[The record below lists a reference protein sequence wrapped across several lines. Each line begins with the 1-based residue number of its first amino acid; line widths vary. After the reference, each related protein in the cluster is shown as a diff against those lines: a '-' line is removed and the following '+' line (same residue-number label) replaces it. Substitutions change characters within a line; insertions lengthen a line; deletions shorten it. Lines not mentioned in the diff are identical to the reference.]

1 MAVPIRRPDFCSMY
15 PTLESFDRAMKQFAE
30 VSHQTDGLARV
41 AALSTAAAPLA
52 AAAAPSDVA
61 AVAPAAAGGRI
72 VPDHQ
77 GLIEMLLLTVPKF
90 DDPAS
95 PGIAVDSRTARHIG
109 SVLKGL
115 GDTVEYLMVCAP
127 NQEAALRQLAHDM
140 GATKVR
146 FIKSPHFS
154 VSIWA
159 QDAYVAL
166 CGAEGRVVLSE
177 GVAMPR
183 FEDMSVADDI
193 AAQVSQITTFQSYL
207 YFLGGNILGG
217 SDVTLIGR
225 DYVWRNAGRA
235 RLDDEQA
242 VERLYA
248 QELGTPVVTLGD
260 KIDPRHKSLF
270 DRGILTGH
278 GLQPIFHIDMYV
290 TRTGEKTGEGK
301 EIVFLGRPAPAK
313 TIVGRYSDIPELD
326 DPRFDAFFTDT
337 RRQLVEAGFEVRELP
352 IWMTFGNLRVPENVQ
367 KFYNL
372 TWNNAIVQNG
382 GQVKKVL
389 LPNYTDEEDARIFG
403 VDREVRCRLQRFVV
417 EQWQSL
423 GFDVS
428 LTNGI
433 EDLAWGDG
441 VVHCMTKVLKRTTP

>member
-1 MAVPIRRPDFCSMY
+1 MAVPIRRPDFLGMY
-15 PTLESFDRAMKQFAE
+15 PTQESFERAMKQFAE
-30 VSHQTDGLARV
+30 VAHKPDVVVGAEEAPAV
-41 AALSTAAAPLA
+41 PAATPADAAPA
-52 AAAAPSDVA
+52 GVA
-61 AVAPAAAGGRI
+61 TVTSAVAGRI
-72 VPDHQ
+72 VSDHE

-95 PGIAVDSRTARHIG
+95 SGTGVDSRTARHIG
-109 SVLKGL
+109 GVLKGL

-140 GATKVR
+140 GVTRVR

-166 CGAEGRVVLSE
+166 CDTDGNVVLSE

-217 SDVTLIGR
+217 SDVTLIGLE
-225 DYVWRNAGRA
+225 YVWRNAGRA
-235 RLDDEQA
+235 RLDDERA
-242 VERLYA
+242 VEQLYA
-248 QELGTPVVTLGD
+248 RELGTPVVTLGD
-260 KIDPRHKSLF
+260 RIDPCHKKLF
-270 DRGILTGH
+270 DKGILTGH

-290 TRTGEKTGEGK
+290 TRTGEKTEEGK
-301 EIVFLGRPAPAK
+301 EIVFLGRPAKAK
-313 TIVGRYSDIPELD
+313 AIEGRYSDIPELD

-337 RRQLVEAGFEVRELP
+337 RRQLDEAGFEVRELP
-352 IWMTFGNLRVPENVQ
+352 IWMTFGNLRVAENVQ

-372 TWNNAIVQNG
+372 SWNNAIVQNA
-382 GQVKKVL
+382 GQVRKVL
-389 LPNYTDEEDARIFG
+389 LPNYTDEDDARIFG
-403 VDREVRCRLQRFVV
+403 VDRGVRSRLQQYVID
-417 EQWQSL
+417 QWQLL
-423 GFDVS
+423 GFEVS

-441 VVHCMTKVLKRTTP
+441 VVHCMTKVLKRTTL